1 MRADDPERSPL
12 HAMCVVVLDEAGMV
26 GTRDLAQLA
35 RHSEEAGAKL
45 VLVGD
50 HAQLAEI
57 AAGGSFRVLVE
68 RLGALELSENRRQ
81 ELGWERRALVD
92 VREGKAAEAVAAYA
106 AHGRIHVA
114 EDLPGAERA
123 LVADGWRRIAKASR
137 P

>member
-26 GTRDLAQLA
+26 STRDLAQLA

-50 HAQLAEI
+50 HAQLAKI
-57 AAGGSFRVLVE
+57 AAGGSFGVLAE
-68 RLGALELSENRRQ
+68 RLGALELSENRRH

-92 VREGKAAEAVAAYA
+92 VREGKPPRRWRPMPRTGASMSP
-106 AHGRIHVA
+106 RICL
-114 EDLPGAERA
+114 EPSGPWWPT
-123 LVADGWRRIAKASR
+123 GWRRIAKASR